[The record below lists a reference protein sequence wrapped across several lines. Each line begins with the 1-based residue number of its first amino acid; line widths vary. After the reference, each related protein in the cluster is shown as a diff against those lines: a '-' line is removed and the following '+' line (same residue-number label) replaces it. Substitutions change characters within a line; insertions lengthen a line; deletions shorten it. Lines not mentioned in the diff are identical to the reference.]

1 MSDELNETNE
11 LDSAKNI
18 NGNSPSKIIGWV
30 GVAIGGAIS
39 SYGLLIIANALSL
52 GQNPYNV
59 IAYLVSFLILLVGLP
74 ILFAG
79 ITFLF
84 LSRKTRSRIVRTV
97 GIIIISVMILIL
109 LLLFLHFT
117 DTVDVIWLLGLL
129 FSGKII

>member
-1 MSDELNETNE
+1 MSDEINETNE
-11 LDSAKNI
+11 LDSVKNI

-39 SYGLLIIANALSL
+39 SFGLLIIAYLLLDGPNE
-52 GQNPYNV
+52 YK
-59 IAYLVSFLILLVGLP
+59 IFAYLMSFLILLVGLP

-79 ITFLF
+79 ITVLF
-84 LSRKTRSRIVRTV
+84 LSQKTRSRIVRAV
-97 GIIIISVMILIL
+97 GKIIIFVMALIL

-117 DTVDVIWLLGLL
+117 DTVDVFWILGLL

>member
-11 LDSAKNI
+11 LDSEKNI

-39 SYGLLIIANALSL
+39 SFGLLIIAYLLLDGPNE
-52 GQNPYNV
+52 YK
-59 IAYLVSFLILLVGLP
+59 IFAYLMSFLILLVGLP

-79 ITFLF
+79 ITVLF
-84 LSRKTRSRIVRTV
+84 LSHKTRSRIVRAV
-97 GIIIISVMILIL
+97 GKIIIFVMALIL

-117 DTVDVIWLLGLL
+117 DTVDVIWILGLL

>member
-11 LDSAKNI
+11 LDSVKNI

-39 SYGLLIIANALSL
+39 SFGLLIIAYLLLDGPNE
-52 GQNPYNV
+52 YK
-59 IAYLVSFLILLVGLP
+59 IFAYLMSFLILLVGLP

-79 ITFLF
+79 ITVLF
-84 LSRKTRSRIVRTV
+84 LSHKTRSRIVRAV
-97 GIIIISVMILIL
+97 GKIIIFVMALIL

-117 DTVDVIWLLGLL
+117 DTVDVIWILGLL